1 MASFTD
7 TFERKEVKYRLNA
20 KQHREVLD
28 ALAGRMV
35 ADEYGRTRITSLY
48 FDTPTCDLIARS
60 LEKPLY
66 KEKLRV
72 RWYGT
77 PTSGERVYV
86 EIKKKYDGI
95 VYKRRVGCSLTAAY
109 AYLMGRVPYE
119 NACVQNP
126 LSDQL
131 QQDEALTL
139 HSIQIARE
147 IDAFTA
153 RYRNLRPSMYIVCER
168 TAYAPVPGADAEGL
182 RITFDSGV
190 AYRDVLAG
198 EREAGSTFHPL
209 LSLGETIM
217 EVKTAGSYP
226 SWLVEVL
233 SGCQAYPSSFSK
245 YGAAYQECERAA
257 GAMRPS
263 SRGAS
268 QAEGVAGREP
278 LPAVSPAQVGYAMR
292 GEVASP
298 AVPPAASS
306 SKTRGA
312 AYSSQRESAQ
322 AASPVA
328 SPAVSASKVRG
339 VAPSARRAFAQ
350 ASSQET
356 AVIDRLSPSRDSR
369 ARRVSAP
376 APGSRV
382 RRAAGSV
389 RGAFPSLTSRKDDR
403 CA

>member
-28 ALAGRMV
+28 ALAGRMA
-35 ADEYGRTRITSLY
+35 ADEFGRTRITSLY
-48 FDTPTCDLIARS
+48 FDTPTRDLIARS

-126 LSDQL
+126 LADQL

-147 IDAFTA
+147 IDAFTE

-168 TAYAPVPGADAEGL
+168 TAYAPVPGADADGL
-182 RITFDSGV
+182 RITFDTGV

-198 EREAGSTFHPL
+198 EREADSAFHPL
-209 LSLGETIM
+209 LGLGETIM

-226 SWLVEVL
+226 SWLAEVL

-257 GAMRPS
+257 GAVRPLR
-263 SRGAS
+263 RGAS
-268 QAEGVAGREP
+268 QAEGAAGREP
-278 LPAVSPAQVGYAMR
+278 LPATAPARAGHAMR
-292 GEVASP
+292 RGAAS
-298 AVPPAASS
+298 PAASS
-306 SKTRGA
+306 A
-312 AYSSQRESAQ
+312 APMPKARDAALFPQRASAQ
-322 AASPVA
+322 T
-328 SPAVSASKVRG
+328 
-339 VAPSARRAFAQ
+339 
-350 ASSQET
+350 SSQET
-356 AVIDRLSPSRDSR
+356 AAIDRLSPSRDSH
-369 ARRVSAP
+369 ARRVAAP
-376 APGSRV
+376 AAGSRI
-382 RRAAGSV
+382 RRAVGAGSV
-389 RGAFPSLTSRKDDR
+389 RGAFPTLTSRKDDR

>member
-7 TFERKEVKYRLNA
+7 TFERKEVKYRLSA

-28 ALAGRMV
+28 ALAGRMA

-48 FDTPTCDLIARS
+48 FDTPTRDLIARS

-119 NACVQNP
+119 NACMQNP

-147 IDAFTA
+147 IDAFAA

-198 EREAGSTFHPL
+198 EREAGSAFHPL
-209 LSLGETIM
+209 LGLGEMIM
-217 EVKTAGSYP
+217 EVKTAGAYP

-233 SGCQAYPSSFSK
+233 GGCQAYPSSFSK

-257 GAMRPS
+257 GAVQA
-263 SRGAS
+263 SRCGTS
-268 QAEGVAGREP
+268 RAEGVAGREP
-278 LPAVSPAQVGYAMR
+278 LPATSPAQAGCAMR
-292 GEVASP
+292 REVASP
-298 AVPPAASS
+298 VAAPAASA
-306 SKTRGA
+306 SKARGA
-312 AYSSQRESAQ
+312 AMRSPQRASAQ
-322 AASPVA
+322 AA
-328 SPAVSASKVRG
+328 
-339 VAPSARRAFAQ
+339 
-350 ASSQET
+350 SQET
-356 AVIDRLSPSRDSR
+356 AVIDRLSSSRDSR

>member
-1 MASFTD
+1 MA
-7 TFERKEVKYRLNA
+7 
-20 KQHREVLD
+20 
-28 ALAGRMV
+28 

-48 FDTPTCDLIARS
+48 FDTPTRDLIARS

-66 KEKLRV
+66 KEKLRL

-147 IDAFTA
+147 IDAFA
-153 RYRNLRPSMYIVCER
+153 ACYRNLRPSMYIVCER
-168 TAYAPVPGADAEGL
+168 TAYAPVPGADADGL

-198 EREAGSTFHPL
+198 ERGAGSTFHPL
-209 LSLGETIM
+209 LGLGETIM
-217 EVKTAGSYP
+217 EVKTAGAYP

-233 SGCQAYPSSFSK
+233 GGCQAYPSSFSK
-245 YGAAYQECERAA
+245 YGVAYQECERAA
-257 GAMRPS
+257 G
-263 SRGAS
+263 
-268 QAEGVAGREP
+268 
-278 LPAVSPAQVGYAMR
+278 
-292 GEVASP
+292 
-298 AVPPAASS
+298 
-306 SKTRGA
+306 
-312 AYSSQRESAQ
+312 
-322 AASPVA
+322 
-328 SPAVSASKVRG
+328 VRF
-339 VAPSARRAFAQ
+339 V
-350 ASSQET
+350 
-356 AVIDRLSPSRDSR
+356 RD
-369 ARRVSAP
+369 
-376 APGSRV
+376 
-382 RRAAGSV
+382 
-389 RGAFPSLTSRKDDR
+389 AFPSLTSRKDDR

>member
-28 ALAGRMV
+28 ALAGRMA

-48 FDTPTCDLIARS
+48 FDTPTRDLIARS

-66 KEKLRV
+66 KEKLRL

-95 VYKRRVGCSLTAAY
+95 VYKRRVRCSLTAAY
-109 AYLMGRVPYE
+109 AYLMGHVPYE

-147 IDAFTA
+147 IDAFAA

-168 TAYAPVPGADAEGL
+168 TAYAPVPGADADGL

-198 EREAGSTFHPL
+198 ERGAGSTFHPL
-209 LSLGETIM
+209 LGLGETIM
-217 EVKTAGSYP
+217 EVKTAGAYP

-233 SGCQAYPSSFSK
+233 GGCQAYPSSFSK

-257 GAMRPS
+257 G
-263 SRGAS
+263 
-268 QAEGVAGREP
+268 
-278 LPAVSPAQVGYAMR
+278 
-292 GEVASP
+292 
-298 AVPPAASS
+298 
-306 SKTRGA
+306 
-312 AYSSQRESAQ
+312 
-322 AASPVA
+322 
-328 SPAVSASKVRG
+328 VR
-339 VAPSARRAFAQ
+339 F
-350 ASSQET
+350 
-356 AVIDRLSPSRDSR
+356 
-369 ARRVSAP
+369 
-376 APGSRV
+376 
-382 RRAAGSV
+382 V
-389 RGAFPSLTSRKDDR
+389 RGAFPSLTSRKDGR

>member
-1 MASFTD
+1 MSEYQG
-7 TFERKEVKYRLNA
+7 TFKRYEKKYLVTQQQYN
-20 KQHREVLD
+20 
-28 ALAGRMV
+28 ALAKVFAARMV
-35 ADEYGRTRITSLY
+35 PDRFAESTISNIYY
-48 FDTPTCDLIARS
+48 DTPDFRLIRRS
-60 LEKPLY
+60 LDRPAY
-66 KEKLRV
+66 KEKLRL

-147 IDAFTA
+147 IDAFAA

-168 TAYAPVPGADAEGL
+168 TAYAPVLGADADGL

-198 EREAGSTFHPL
+198 ERGAGSTFHPL
-209 LSLGETIM
+209 LGLGETIM
-217 EVKTAGSYP
+217 EVKTAGAYP

-233 SGCQAYPSSFSK
+233 GGCQAYPSSFSK

-257 GAMRPS
+257 G
-263 SRGAS
+263 
-268 QAEGVAGREP
+268 
-278 LPAVSPAQVGYAMR
+278 
-292 GEVASP
+292 
-298 AVPPAASS
+298 
-306 SKTRGA
+306 
-312 AYSSQRESAQ
+312 
-322 AASPVA
+322 
-328 SPAVSASKVRG
+328 VR
-339 VAPSARRAFAQ
+339 
-350 ASSQET
+350 
-356 AVIDRLSPSRDSR
+356 
-369 ARRVSAP
+369 
-376 APGSRV
+376 
-382 RRAAGSV
+382 SV
-389 RGAFPSLTSRKDDR
+389 RNALPTLTSRKDDR

>member
-28 ALAGRMV
+28 ALAGRMA

-48 FDTPTCDLIARS
+48 FDTPTRDLIARS

-131 QQDEALTL
+131 QQEEALTL

-147 IDAFTA
+147 IDAFTE

-168 TAYAPVPGADAEGL
+168 TAYAPVPGADADGL

-198 EREAGSTFHPL
+198 EREAGSAFHPL
-209 LSLGETIM
+209 LGLGETIM
-217 EVKTAGSYP
+217 EVKTAGAYP

-233 SGCQAYPSSFSK
+233 GGCQAYPSSFSK

-257 GAMRPS
+257 DAVQA
-263 SRGAS
+263 SRCETS
-268 QAEGVAGREP
+268 RAEGVAGCGA
-278 LPAVSPAQVGYAMR
+278 L
-292 GEVASP
+292 
-298 AVPPAASS
+298 PAASAAPAAS
-306 SKTRGA
+306 ASKARGA
-312 AYSSQRESAQ
+312 AMHSPQRASAQ
-322 AASPVA
+322 AA
-328 SPAVSASKVRG
+328 
-339 VAPSARRAFAQ
+339 
-350 ASSQET
+350 SQET

>member
-28 ALAGRMV
+28 ALAGRMA
-35 ADEYGRTRITSLY
+35 ADEYGRTR
-48 FDTPTCDLIARS
+48 
-60 LEKPLY
+60 
-66 KEKLRV
+66 
-72 RWYGT
+72 
-77 PTSGERVYV
+77 
-86 EIKKKYDGI
+86 I

-147 IDAFTA
+147 IDAFAA

-168 TAYAPVPGADAEGL
+168 TAYAPVPGADADGL

-198 EREAGSTFHPL
+198 ERGAGSTFHPL
-209 LSLGETIM
+209 LGLGETIM
-217 EVKTAGSYP
+217 EVKTAGAYP

-233 SGCQAYPSSFSK
+233 GGCQAYPSSFSK

-257 GAMRPS
+257 G
-263 SRGAS
+263 
-268 QAEGVAGREP
+268 
-278 LPAVSPAQVGYAMR
+278 
-292 GEVASP
+292 
-298 AVPPAASS
+298 
-306 SKTRGA
+306 
-312 AYSSQRESAQ
+312 
-322 AASPVA
+322 
-328 SPAVSASKVRG
+328 VR
-339 VAPSARRAFAQ
+339 SARNALP
-350 ASSQET
+350 T
-356 AVIDRLSPSRDSR
+356 
-369 ARRVSAP
+369 
-376 APGSRV
+376 
-382 RRAAGSV
+382 
-389 RGAFPSLTSRKDDR
+389 LTSRKDDR

>member
-28 ALAGRMV
+28 ALAGRMA

-48 FDTPTCDLIARS
+48 FDTPTRDLIARS

-72 RWYGT
+72 RWYGA

-86 EIKKKYDGI
+86 EIEKKYDGI
-95 VYKRRVGCSLTAAY
+95 VYKRRVGCSLTAAC

-126 LSDQL
+126 LSDQV

-168 TAYAPVPGADAEGL
+168 TAYAPVSGADADGL

-198 EREAGSTFHPL
+198 EREAGSAFHPL
-209 LSLGETIM
+209 LGLGETIM
-217 EVKTAGSYP
+217 EVKTAGAYP
-226 SWLVEVL
+226 PWLVEVL
-233 SGCQAYPSSFSK
+233 GGCRRRS
-245 YGAAYQECERAA
+245 
-257 GAMRPS
+257 
-263 SRGAS
+263 AS
-268 QAEGVAGREP
+268 TAP
-278 LPAVSPAQVGYAMR
+278 PTKN
-292 GEVASP
+292 AS
-298 AVPPAASS
+298 VPPVPVLFAALS
-306 SKTRGA
+306 
-312 AYSSQRESAQ
+312 
-322 AASPVA
+322 
-328 SPAVSASKVRG
+328 
-339 VAPSARRAFAQ
+339 
-350 ASSQET
+350 
-356 AVIDRLSPSRDSR
+356 RL
-369 ARRVSAP
+369 
-376 APGSRV
+376 
-382 RRAAGSV
+382 
-389 RGAFPSLTSRKDDR
+389 
-403 CA
+403 

>member
-28 ALAGRMV
+28 ALAGRMA

-48 FDTPTCDLIARS
+48 FDTPTRDLIARS

-66 KEKLRV
+66 KEKLRL

-147 IDAFTA
+147 IDAFAT

-168 TAYAPVPGADAEGL
+168 TAYAPVPGADADGL

-198 EREAGSTFHPL
+198 ERGAGSTFHPL
-209 LSLGETIM
+209 LGLGEMIM
-217 EVKTAGSYP
+217 EVKTAGAYP

-233 SGCQAYPSSFSK
+233 GGCQAYPSSFSK
-245 YGAAYQECERAA
+245 YGVAYQECERAA
-257 GAMRPS
+257 GVVRS
-263 SRGAS
+263 SRCGAS
-268 QAEGVAGREP
+268 QTEGAVGCES
-278 LPAVSPAQVGYAMR
+278 LPMGSPAQVGRGMR
-292 GEVASP
+292 G
-298 AVPPAASS
+298 
-306 SKTRGA
+306 G
-312 AYSSQRESAQ
+312 

-328 SPAVSASKVRG
+328 SPAASASKVRG
-339 VAPSARRAFAQ
+339 VAPSPQRAFAQ
-350 ASSQET
+350 TSSQET
-356 AVIDRLSPSRDSR
+356 AAIDRLSPSRDSR

-376 APGSRV
+376 AAGSRV
-382 RRAAGSV
+382 RRAVGSV

>member
-28 ALAGRMV
+28 ALAGRMA

-48 FDTPTCDLIARS
+48 FDTPRRDLIARS

-66 KEKLRV
+66 KEKLRL

-147 IDAFTA
+147 IDAFAA

-198 EREAGSTFHPL
+198 ERGAGSTFHPL
-209 LSLGETIM
+209 LGLGETIM
-217 EVKTAGSYP
+217 EVKTAGAYP

-233 SGCQAYPSSFSK
+233 GGCQAYPSSFSK
-245 YGAAYQECERAA
+245 YGAAYQECERVA
-257 GAMRPS
+257 GAVRPS

-268 QAEGVAGREP
+268 QVESVPGREA
-278 LPAVSPAQVGYAMR
+278 LLSASPGQTGHAMR
-292 GEVASP
+292 G
-298 AVPPAASS
+298 
-306 SKTRGA
+306 G
-312 AYSSQRESAQ
+312 

-328 SPAVSASKVRG
+328 SPVVSTPKACG
-339 VAPSARRAFAQ
+339 AAPCRQRTSART
-350 ASSQET
+350 SSQET
-356 AVIDRLSPSRDSR
+356 AVIDRLSASRDSR

-376 APGSRV
+376 AAGSRI
-382 RRAAGSV
+382 RRAALSGSI
-389 RGAFPSLTSRKDDR
+389 RRAFPSLTSRKDDR

>member
-28 ALAGRMV
+28 ALAGRMA

-48 FDTPTCDLIARS
+48 FDTPTRDLIARS

-119 NACVQNP
+119 NACMRNP

-147 IDAFTA
+147 IDAFAA
-153 RYRNLRPSMYIVCER
+153 RYGNLRPSMYIVCER

-198 EREAGSTFHPL
+198 EREAGSAFHPL
-209 LSLGETIM
+209 LGLGETIM
-217 EVKTAGSYP
+217 EVKTAGAYP

-233 SGCQAYPSSFSK
+233 GGCQAYPSSFSK

-257 GAMRPS
+257 GAVQASR
-263 SRGAS
+263 RGAS
-268 QAEGVAGREP
+268 QAEGVAGCGA
-278 LPAVSPAQVGYAMR
+278 LPAASPAQAGCSMR
-292 GEVASP
+292 REVASP
-298 AVPPAASS
+298 VAAPAASA
-306 SKTRGA
+306 SKARGA
-312 AYSSQRESAQ
+312 AMRSPQRASAQ
-322 AASPVA
+322 AA
-328 SPAVSASKVRG
+328 
-339 VAPSARRAFAQ
+339 
-350 ASSQET
+350 SQET
-356 AVIDRLSPSRDSR
+356 AVIDRLSSSRDSR

>member
-28 ALAGRMV
+28 ALAGRMA

-48 FDTPTCDLIARS
+48 FDTPTRDLIARS

-119 NACVQNP
+119 NACMQNP

-147 IDAFTA
+147 IDAFAA
-153 RYRNLRPSMYIVCER
+153 RYGNLRPSMYIVCER
-168 TAYAPVPGADAEGL
+168 TAYAPVSGADAEGL

-198 EREAGSTFHPL
+198 EREAGSAFHPL
-209 LSLGETIM
+209 LGLGETIM
-217 EVKTAGSYP
+217 EVKTAGAYP

-233 SGCQAYPSSFSK
+233 GGCQAYPSSFSK

-257 GAMRPS
+257 GAVQASR
-263 SRGAS
+263 RGAS
-268 QAEGVAGREP
+268 QAEGAAGCGA
-278 LPAVSPAQVGYAMR
+278 LPAASPAQAGCAMR
-292 GEVASP
+292 REVASP
-298 AVPPAASS
+298 VAAPAASA
-306 SKTRGA
+306 SKARGA
-312 AYSSQRESAQ
+312 AMRSPQRASAQ
-322 AASPVA
+322 AA
-328 SPAVSASKVRG
+328 
-339 VAPSARRAFAQ
+339 
-350 ASSQET
+350 SQET
-356 AVIDRLSPSRDSR
+356 AVIDRLSSSRDSR

-376 APGSRV
+376 TPGSRV

>member
-28 ALAGRMV
+28 ALAGRMA

-48 FDTPTCDLIARS
+48 FDTPTRDLIARS

-95 VYKRRVGCSLTAAY
+95 VYKRRVECSLTAAY

-147 IDAFTA
+147 IDAFAA

-168 TAYAPVPGADAEGL
+168 TAYAPVLGADADGL

-209 LSLGETIM
+209 LGLGETIM
-217 EVKTAGSYP
+217 EVKTAGAYP

-233 SGCQAYPSSFSK
+233 GGCQAYPSSFSK

-257 GAMRPS
+257 GAVRAS

-278 LPAVSPAQVGYAMR
+278 LPMGSPALVGRGMR
-292 GEVASP
+292 GD
-298 AVPPAASS
+298 
-306 SKTRGA
+306 
-312 AYSSQRESAQ
+312 
-322 AASPVA
+322 
-328 SPAVSASKVRG
+328 
-339 VAPSARRAFAQ
+339 VAPSPQRASAQ
-350 ASSQET
+350 TSSQET
-356 AVIDRLSPSRDSR
+356 AVIDWLSPSCDSR

-376 APGSRV
+376 ASGSRV
-382 RRAAGSV
+382 RRVAGSV
-389 RGAFPSLTSRKDDR
+389 RGAFPSPTSRKDDR

>member
-28 ALAGRMV
+28 ALAGRMA

-48 FDTPTCDLIARS
+48 FDTPTRDLIARS

-66 KEKLRV
+66 KEKLRL

-109 AYLMGRVPYE
+109 AYLMGHVPYE

-147 IDAFTA
+147 IDAFAA

-168 TAYAPVPGADAEGL
+168 TAYAPVPGADADGL
-182 RITFDSGV
+182 RITFD
-190 AYRDVLAG
+190 
-198 EREAGSTFHPL
+198 
-209 LSLGETIM
+209 
-217 EVKTAGSYP
+217 
-226 SWLVEVL
+226 
-233 SGCQAYPSSFSK
+233 
-245 YGAAYQECERAA
+245 
-257 GAMRPS
+257 
-263 SRGAS
+263 
-268 QAEGVAGREP
+268 
-278 LPAVSPAQVGYAMR
+278 
-292 GEVASP
+292 
-298 AVPPAASS
+298 
-306 SKTRGA
+306 
-312 AYSSQRESAQ
+312 
-322 AASPVA
+322 
-328 SPAVSASKVRG
+328 
-339 VAPSARRAFAQ
+339 
-350 ASSQET
+350 
-356 AVIDRLSPSRDSR
+356 
-369 ARRVSAP
+369 
-376 APGSRV
+376 
-382 RRAAGSV
+382 
-389 RGAFPSLTSRKDDR
+389 
-403 CA
+403 

>member
-28 ALAGRMV
+28 ALAGRMA

-48 FDTPTCDLIARS
+48 FDTPTRDLIARS

-66 KEKLRV
+66 KEKLRL

-126 LSDQL
+126 LSDQV

-147 IDAFTA
+147 IDAFTE

-168 TAYAPVPGADAEGL
+168 TAYAPILGADADGL

-209 LSLGETIM
+209 LGLGETIM
-217 EVKTAGSYP
+217 EVKTAGAYP

-233 SGCQAYPSSFSK
+233 GGCQAYPSSFSK

-257 GAMRPS
+257 GAVRAS
-263 SRGAS
+263 SCGAS
-268 QAEGVAGREP
+268 QAEGVAGHEP
-278 LPAVSPAQVGYAMR
+278 LPAVSPARAGHAMR
-292 GEVASP
+292 GEVASSV
-298 AVPPAASS
+298 VPPAASA
-306 SKTRGA
+306 SKACGA
-312 AYSSQRESAQ
+312 ACSSQRASVQ
-322 AASPVA
+322 AASPVV
-328 SPAVSASKVRG
+328 SPAASASKVRG
-339 VAPSARRAFAQ
+339 VAPSPQRASAQ
-350 ASSQET
+350 TSSQET

-382 RRAAGSV
+382 RRAA
-389 RGAFPSLTSRKDDR
+389 FPSLTSRKDDR

>member
-28 ALAGRMV
+28 ALAGRMA

-48 FDTPTCDLIARS
+48 FDTPTRDLIARS

-126 LSDQL
+126 LADQL

-147 IDAFTA
+147 IDAFTE

-168 TAYAPVPGADAEGL
+168 TAYAPVPGADADGL

-190 AYRDVLAG
+190 AYRDVLVG
-198 EREAGSTFHPL
+198 EREAGSAFHPL
-209 LSLGETIM
+209 LGLGETIM
-217 EVKTAGSYP
+217 EVKTSGSYP

-233 SGCQAYPSSFSK
+233 SGCKAYPSSFSK
-245 YGAAYQECERAA
+245 YGAAYQECERLA
-257 GAMRPS
+257 G
-263 SRGAS
+263 
-268 QAEGVAGREP
+268 
-278 LPAVSPAQVGYAMR
+278 
-292 GEVASP
+292 
-298 AVPPAASS
+298 
-306 SKTRGA
+306 
-312 AYSSQRESAQ
+312 
-322 AASPVA
+322 
-328 SPAVSASKVRG
+328 VR
-339 VAPSARRAFAQ
+339 FA
-350 ASSQET
+350 
-356 AVIDRLSPSRDSR
+356 
-369 ARRVSAP
+369 
-376 APGSRV
+376 
-382 RRAAGSV
+382 